1 MQKTEIPGLY
11 KQSEGILVN
20 ADNEALNNYRK
31 RREALLSKE
40 NRINNIETKVNNLSQ
55 DIEEIKLLLRKLTK
69 E

>member
-31 RREALLSKE
+31 RRESLRSKE
-40 NRINNIETKVNNLSQ
+40 NRINNIETKVDNLSQ

>member
-31 RREALLSKE
+31 RREYLRSKE
-40 NRINNIETKVNNLSQ
+40 NRINNIETKVDNLSQ

>member
-11 KQSEGILVN
+11 KKSEGVLIN
-20 ADNEALNNYRK
+20 ADNEALNNYKKK
-31 RREALLSKE
+31 RELLQSKE
-40 NRINNIETKVNNLSQ
+40 NRINNIETKVDNLSQ